1 MTADIS
7 SGNVID
13 SSGKII
19 DLTDAD
25 LFSAGIPHDLFKTL
39 RREAPVFWS
48 DAPTDWPESV
58 GRGQWNVTRA
68 ADIRKVSRRW
78 EIFSSARQ
86 GVMMDSRDAGGL
98 DIIRETLLGKDGDDH
113 DRQRAILDDAFAPQ
127 RVAKLKDSVRA
138 TADRHLDAFVAAGP
152 GDVVAGF
159 Y

>member
-1 MTADIS
+1 M
-7 SGNVID
+7 
-13 SSGKII
+13 
-19 DLTDAD
+19 
-25 LFSAGIPHDLFKTL
+25 
-39 RREAPVFWS
+39 
-48 DAPTDWPESV
+48 
-58 GRGQWNVTRA
+58 TRA
-68 ADIRKVSRRW
+68 ADIRKVAGRW

-152 GDVVAGF
+152 GTWSRGLLRRFRSMSSATFWASLNLTGRRCSPGHSRWSRPTIPR
-159 Y
+159 